1 MKRNVILLTLLAVL
15 FLPVSLSQNLP
26 AETNQVMY
34 DTECKMQDNRESCI
48 LNHASQGNPQL
59 EKPCSISIPH
69 SEIQNPKLDK
79 AEFVQKTMK
88 LQMPFIANNGQMGE
102 QVIFY
107 AKTFGGMVFVTK
119 EGEIVYSLPKSENPE
134 DGGKNRK
141 FKIQDSKFKM
151 QDPQSEFRNPH
162 CEADPKSA
170 IVRLSTHDEVQ
181 NPKSALK
188 GIALKE
194 TLIGVDSP
202 LKRGEKVVCNK
213 TPNPNNKNETHP
225 RHPLLEGRSGVAL
238 KEEFVGAKVKTI
250 QGEGPSVTTVNYF
263 TGNDPSKWKTDIST
277 YDMVNLGEIYKGIE
291 LRLKAYRDNV
301 EKLFCVKP
309 GGSPDSIKIYLEGIE
324 GLRVNKDGQLEADT
338 EHGPVKFTK
347 PVAYQEIDGKRVE
360 VEVEYRIQESGDR
373 KQKGKFKIQDSKF
386 KMQNPNAET
395 PNSEI
400 QKLQSASSDLKNLKS
415 EVQNRKSKIVK
426 HKHTYGFTVAS
437 YDRTK
442 DLIIDPLLA
451 STYLGGS
458 NNDYVNSLTLD
469 TSGDVYVAGYTD
481 STDFPTTIGAYDISQ
496 TGSSYFF
503 VSKLDGGLTSL
514 LASTYL
520 GGSDYDGGYSLA
532 LDTSG
537 NVYVMGETDSSDFP
551 TTSGAYDTS
560 SNGVI

>member
-107 AKTFGGMVFVTK
+107 AKTFGGTVFVTK

-238 KEEFVGAKVKTI
+238 REEFVGAKVKTI
-250 QGEGPSVTTVNYF
+250 QGEGESITKVNYF
-263 TGNDPSKWKTDIST
+263 KGNDSSKWKSNIST
-277 YDMVNLGEIYKGIE
+277 YDTVSLGEVYEGIE
-291 LRLKAYRDNV
+291 LRLKAYGNNI
-301 EKLFCVKP
+301 EKLFYVKP
-309 GGSPDSIKIYLEGIE
+309 DASPEDIK
-324 GLRVNKDGQLEADT
+324 
-338 EHGPVKFTK
+338 
-347 PVAYQEIDGKRVE
+347 
-360 VEVEYRIQESGDR
+360 
-373 KQKGKFKIQDSKF
+373 
-386 KMQNPNAET
+386 
-395 PNSEI
+395 
-400 QKLQSASSDLKNLKS
+400 
-415 EVQNRKSKIVK
+415 
-426 HKHTYGFTVAS
+426 
-437 YDRTK
+437 
-442 DLIIDPLLA
+442 
-451 STYLGGS
+451 
-458 NNDYVNSLTLD
+458 LTLSSARGIRVSEKGELVVE
-469 TSGDVYVAGYTD
+469 TEL
-481 STDFPTTIGAYDISQ
+481 GA
-496 TGSSYFF
+496 
-503 VSKLDGGLTSL
+503 
-514 LASTYL
+514 
-520 GGSDYDGGYSLA
+520 
-532 LDTSG
+532 
-537 NVYVMGETDSSDFP
+537 
-551 TTSGAYDTS
+551 
-560 SNGVI
+560 